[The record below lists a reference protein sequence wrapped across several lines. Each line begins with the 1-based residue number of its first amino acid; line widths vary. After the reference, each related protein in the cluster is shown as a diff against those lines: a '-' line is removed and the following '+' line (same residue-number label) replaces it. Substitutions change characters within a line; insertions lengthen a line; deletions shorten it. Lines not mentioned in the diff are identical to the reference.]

1 MRTPKVQH
9 CLKSQLTL
17 QINPIVRFDG
27 DERLGQQYR
36 INCDNC
42 YSRLI
47 LECVSLRCLRVSL
60 VIASD
65 IPSVVN
71 FSSWMSVKRA
81 GGETT
86 LCDGC
91 DGCGYDSHANPV
103 SDSTSPLLVPTYGR
117 SGEYVG
123 AADEA

>member
-1 MRTPKVQH
+1 M
-9 CLKSQLTL
+9 
-17 QINPIVRFDG
+17 
-27 DERLGQQYR
+27 
-36 INCDNC
+36 
-42 YSRLI
+42 
-47 LECVSLRCLRVSL
+47 SL

-86 LCDGC
+86 LCDGS

-117 SGEYVG
+117 NGEYVG